1 MLQIFNTQHIYNEYT
16 KIKLSEVKDQWL
28 ARITNKSDYTEIPQC
43 KTFKYFSACSASENF

>member
-1 MLQIFNTQHIYNEYT
+1 MLQIFNTQHIYNKYT